1 MERLIAD
8 ANEYAAANGKAAN
21 LSINSFSDIVT
32 AIDLIQQKQ
41 GIAGTTA
48 HEAATTIEGSTNMM
62 KAAWE
67 NLLVGISDDGADFG
81 QMIDNFVFSVEKVG
95 ENILPRLEQIF
106 SGIGQLVTSLLDKLF
121 PKILDSLI
129 SHLPQMVESVVKMI
143 ILVANAIVKAAP
155 ALIKI
160 IPKVL
165 KILIY
170 AIVTNFPTLI
180 TAIINLIPLLA
191 DAIIASIPVLLRAL
205 PAIFKAL
212 LQAAIQ
218 LAGAFVTV
226 GAKIMSAI
234 GTGIKFAIGA
244 AITAVVGA
252 INNLRNKLSSKLSS
266 MWASIKTATGNAWNK
281 IKDKMSAPIQKA
293 KDKIKGIIDKIKG
306 FFPLKLKK
314 ILSFSLPNIKIG
326 EKTETVGKKKVSAPT
341 FEVNGYT
348 NFAKAMNQ
356 PYMFSNPTFFAAGEA
371 GDEMLYGRKAL
382 MNDISEATAN
392 NGNGDFYQTNYIT
405 VSGAENPED
414 FADRFIR
421 SMKLKA
427 RTV

>member
-1 MERLIAD
+1 MERLIKD
-8 ANEYAAANGKAAN
+8 ANEYAKANGKAAN
-21 LSINSFSDIVT
+21 LSIDSFSDIVT

-48 HEAATTIEGSTNMM
+48 NEAATTIEGSTNMM

-81 QMIDNFVFSVEKVG
+81 QLIDNFVFSVEKVG

-129 SHLPQMVESVVKMI
+129 SHLPQMVESVVKMVVS
-143 ILVANAIVKAAP
+143 VANAIVKAAP
-155 ALIKI
+155 SLIKI

-165 KILIY
+165 EILIN

-191 DAIIASIPVLLRAL
+191 DAIIAAVPVLLSAL

-218 LAGAFVTV
+218 LASAFVTV

-234 GTGIKFAIGA
+234 GTGIKTAIGA

-252 INNLRNKLSSKLSS
+252 INRLRNKLSS
-266 MWASIKTATGNAWNK
+266 MWASIRTATGNAWNK
-281 IKDKMSAPIQKA
+281 IKDKMSAPIQRA

-306 FFPLKLKK
+306 FFPLKLNK
-314 ILSFSLPNIKIG
+314 ILSFILPDISIG
-326 EKTETVGKKKVSAPT
+326 EKSKKVNGKKATAPKFT
-341 FEVNGYT
+341 VNETKY
-348 NFAKAMNQ
+348 AKAMNQ
-356 PYMFSNPTFFAAGEA
+356 PYMFSTPTFFSAGEA

-382 MNDISEATAN
+382 MDDIAEATSDSGSVYNFYN
-392 NGNGDFYQTNYIT
+392 NIT
-405 VSGAENPED
+405 VDGAENPED
-414 FADRFIR
+414 FARRFIR
-421 SMKLKA
+421 EMKVQA

>member
-8 ANEYAAANGKAAN
+8 ANEYAKANGKAAN

-252 INNLRNKLSSKLSS
+252 INKLRNKLSS

-281 IKDKMSAPIQKA
+281 IKDKMSGPIQKA

-356 PYMFSNPTFFAAGEA
+356 PYMFSTPTFFAAGEA

-382 MNDISEATAN
+382 MNDIAEATGGSGSVYN
-392 NGNGDFYQTNYIT
+392 FYNTIT
-405 VSGAENPED
+405 VDGADDPES
-414 FADRFIR
+414 FARDLIR
-421 SMKLKA
+421 KMKIQA
-427 RTV
+427 RMV